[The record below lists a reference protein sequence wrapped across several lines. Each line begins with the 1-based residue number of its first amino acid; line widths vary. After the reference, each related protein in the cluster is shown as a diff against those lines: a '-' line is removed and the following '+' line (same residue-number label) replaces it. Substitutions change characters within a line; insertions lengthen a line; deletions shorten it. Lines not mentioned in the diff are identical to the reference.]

1 MRSESSLDNDSVPM
15 LNLDQLP
22 PTFRSKWTCARPKD
36 EYELAYESVKAILPT
51 QKPRFYPDAVH
62 LAESLSDFV
71 PETTATGKGWARI
84 GSSLGD
90 CVVGRGA
97 YGTVRRMRFQK
108 NVYAVKSIAKSVT
121 DIRLPLHAKE
131 ILAQTEINHT
141 NVARLHRVFE
151 DEGSLHL
158 VMEYCA
164 GGNLYQCMKRT
175 RHRRFNERTTFI
187 RFMQL
192 VSGLT
197 AIHAAGFHHRDLKLE
212 NLLLDSNGVLK
223 ITDFGWVSPVLGN
236 KKHFSFC
243 GTLDY
248 LPPEML
254 QGAGHDWRMDIW
266 ATGVLLYEMLV
277 GRTAFNST
285 KHGTLISK
293 VFSVQT
299 NDYPPDIPQD
309 FKDAV
314 SSLLVYNEDRRL
326 RLHGE
331 AFACFVPRRIQLEM
345 GPTDGGAI
353 SSRRSEIF

>member
-1 MRSESSLDNDSVPM
+1 MSSESSLDNDSVPV

-22 PTFRSKWTCARPKD
+22 PPFRSKWTCARPKD
-36 EYELAYESVKAILPT
+36 EHGLAYESVKVNIPT
-51 QKPRFYPDAVH
+51 HEPRLHPDAVYS
-62 LAESLSDFV
+62 AESLSDFA
-71 PETTATGKGWARI
+71 PETTAAGKGWARI
-84 GSSLGD
+84 GNSLGD

-97 YGTVRRMRFQK
+97 YGIVRRMRFQK

-121 DIRLPLHAKE
+121 DIHVPLYAKE

-141 NVARLHRVFE
+141 NVARLYRVFE
-151 DEGSLHL
+151 DERSIHL
-158 VMEYCA
+158 VMEFCA
-164 GGNLYQCMKRT
+164 GGNLYQSMKRT
-175 RHRRFNERTTFI
+175 RHRRFDERTTFT

-223 ITDFGWVSPVLGN
+223 ITDFGWVSPVLGT
-236 KKHFSFC
+236 KKHYSFC

-299 NDYPPDIPQD
+299 NEYPPDIPQD

-314 SSLLVYNEDRRL
+314 SSMLVYNEDRRL

-331 AFACFVPRRIQLEM
+331 AFVCVVRRRI
-345 GPTDGGAI
+345 
-353 SSRRSEIF
+353 